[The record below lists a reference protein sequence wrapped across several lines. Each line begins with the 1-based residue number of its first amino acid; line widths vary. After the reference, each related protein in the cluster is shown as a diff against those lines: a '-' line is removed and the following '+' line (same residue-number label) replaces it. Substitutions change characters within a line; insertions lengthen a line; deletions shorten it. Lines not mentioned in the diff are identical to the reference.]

1 MATALLAP
9 AQTLTTLHNFSFDDA
24 ALPDSAT
31 PTQGRDGN
39 TLKGVSPVSRIGE
52 VKEVVDEALLLTDAT
67 FTSGEI
73 LHVMAA
79 RARANGDWNAWL
91 PPRKRLPVTRGVR
104 TR

>member
-73 LHVMAA
+73 LHVDGGA
-79 RARANGDWNAWL
+79 RAGEW
-91 PPRKRLPVTRGVR
+91 
-104 TR
+104 